1 MSPRR
6 FKIDQS
12 RPFALAIYGPGGS
25 MDLIWKAACAAP
37 STVPARG
44 ERIQPMEAKGARPDI
59 FHAITKIEQVV
70 WAGGDMGCSLTPVFT
85 RPA

>member
-12 RPFALAIYGPGGS
+12 HPFALEIYGPGGS
-25 MDLIWKAACAAP
+25 TDLIWKAECAAP
-37 STVPARG
+37 LTVPARG
-44 ERIQPMEAKGARPDI
+44 GRIQPMEAKGARPDL
-59 FHAITKIEQVV
+59 FHEIARREQVV
-70 WAGGDMGCSLTPVFT
+70 RAGGDTICSLTPVFT